1 MHNNNFANCPRF
13 HCVTGNSLF
22 AEVEDRRQMLLDKMN
37 VLQDKYNEAKRA
49 LNKKLIEIKSL
60 RAEKAAMVR
69 KWETD
74 AIDTLQENADLLDKY
89 KSRIFELENKL
100 KVEMK
105 KNSQVEEVRFDGD
118 NFK

>member
-1 MHNNNFANCPRF
+1 MCI
-13 HCVTGNSLF
+13 TGNSLF

-37 VLQDKYNEAKRA
+37 VLQDKYNEAKRT
-49 LNKKLIEIKSL
+49 LNKKTNEIKSL

-74 AIDTLQENADLLDKY
+74 AIDTLQENSDLLEKY

-100 KVEMK
+100 KIEMK
-105 KNSQVEEVRFDGD
+105 KNTQAEEVQFTGD